1 MYFGAIHT
9 LSLRWQLLAW
19 TVLVSLLFNG
29 IFLLQYVN
37 TDWGSNEAQDQVV
50 INRKGGRRKGVRKQR
65 GGRPHRPTKS
75 TSKAQNGRNR
85 PAQNGRNRPVRA
97 ELRNSARARA
107 SAQVQRSDK
116 RRHETDWWKT
126 KGPDTTRCKNEE
138 GGNGTSYPE
147 RNCRINPPDGRDL
160 LEALCPLSKVRI
172 LMLSYFS
179 VSSHG
184 KLWNSEGLESVLGV
198 QNRHC
203 FAARRKYI
211 YVIEIVNDDDIKVTI
226 VYPLFLK
233 IAVNFQIF
241 VNGMYRFQYST
252 TNHGWLSN
260 TLI

>member
-1 MYFGAIHT
+1 MDLWGR
-9 LSLRWQLLAW
+9 S
-19 TVLVSLLFNG
+19 VSKVILK
-29 IFLLQYVN
+29 
-37 TDWGSNEAQDQVV
+37 DDQVV
-50 INRKGGRRKGVRKQR
+50 IKRKGGRRKGVRKQR
-65 GGRPHRPTKS
+65 GGRPHRPTK
-75 TSKAQNGRNR
+75 AR
-85 PAQNGRNRPVRA
+85 NGRNRPVRA

-116 RRHETDWWKT
+116 RRHETDWWQT

-226 VYPLFLK
+226 VYPLLLK
-233 IAVNFQIF
+233 IAVNF
-241 VNGMYRFQYST
+241 
-252 TNHGWLSN
+252 
-260 TLI
+260 